1 MRKDR
6 EFYICLN
13 FLSQF
18 PEELAKHLWPENTEE
33 KVVYFFK
40 KSCEQMK
47 RYKSTCPPEI
57 NPFRAVDLTKRGV
70 APLVERWRNENRFTS
85 RLSKNLKKEL
95 FALAML

>member
-1 MRKDR
+1 
-6 EFYICLN
+6 
-13 FLSQF
+13 
-18 PEELAKHLWPENTEE
+18 
-33 KVVYFFK
+33 
-40 KSCEQMK
+40 MK
-47 RYKSTCPPEI
+47 CYKSTCPPEI